1 MELGLP
7 LPFHLGSC
15 QKSWSTPRVL
25 STDISWKEGGSSSN
39 AKSCDEGRVVPR
51 RNTTMCPALLIRGE
65 VRTTTLKECL
75 IGVWHWPKYRLL
87 GRCWAEGCGRLMV
100 LHSPWALYSC
110 SRTPMAITLTEQ
122 GLAQTV
128 IAEAEEL
135 IA

>member
-1 MELGLP
+1 LP
-7 LPFHLGSC
+7 EYNDVPGPPH
-15 QKSWSTPRVL
+15 SW
-25 STDISWKEGGSSSN
+25 
-39 AKSCDEGRVVPR
+39 
-51 RNTTMCPALLIRGE
+51 E

-87 GRCWAEGCGRLMV
+87 GRCWAQGCGRLMV

>member
-1 MELGLP
+1 
-7 LPFHLGSC
+7 
-15 QKSWSTPRVL
+15 
-25 STDISWKEGGSSSN
+25 
-39 AKSCDEGRVVPR
+39 
-51 RNTTMCPALLIRGE
+51 
-65 VRTTTLKECL
+65 
-75 IGVWHWPKYRLL
+75 
-87 GRCWAEGCGRLMV
+87 MV